1 MKFINTSGKRKKSI
15 AHATLKPGTGVVRM
29 NGQLIDNIH
38 PDIGRLKIR
47 EPLILSD
54 HVYEKVNIDIQV
66 QGGGAVS
73 RCDAARLALARALV
87 KFDKK
92 LEKTFIAY
100 DRHLLVADIRRKEVR
115 KPNDSRARA
124 ARQKSYR

>member
-1 MKFINTSGKRKKSI
+1 MKVINTSGKRKRSI
-15 AHATLKPGTGVVRM
+15 AHASLYQGTGLVKI
-29 NGQLIDNIH
+29 NHIHLDNIQ
-38 PDIGRLKIR
+38 PEMARLKIQ

-54 HVYEKVNIDIQV
+54 KVKDKINVNIIV
-66 QGGGAVS
+66 NGGGVMS
-73 RCDAARLALARALV
+73 QCEAARLALARALV

-92 LEKTFIAY
+92 LEKIFVAY